1 MIKNK
6 VTIIIHVFNEK
17 NYIDKVIKRINK
29 NILLNLDYNLLL
41 NKKID
46 Y

>member
-6 VTIIIHVFNEK
+6 TIIIHVFKK

-41 NKKID
+41 NKID